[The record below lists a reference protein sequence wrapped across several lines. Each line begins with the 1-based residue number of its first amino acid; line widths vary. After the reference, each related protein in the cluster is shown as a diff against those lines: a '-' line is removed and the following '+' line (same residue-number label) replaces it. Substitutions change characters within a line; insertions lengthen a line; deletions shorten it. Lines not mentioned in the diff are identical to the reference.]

1 MATILFGSISTIAD
15 TSELQ
20 RAAFND
26 AFRKHGLDW
35 EWSAEDYRS
44 MLDSSGGSGRI
55 AQYAESRGESV
66 DADAVHA
73 TKSELFQQAMS
84 DGEVSARAGV
94 AETIRQ
100 AKEQGLTVGLVTTTS
115 PQNVDAMFAALDP
128 EISRNDF
135 DVVLDT
141 GQVQQPKPDPAA
153 YSAALERLGVSASDC
168 IAIEDNVD
176 GVSAAQ
182 AAGIT
187 CLAFPN
193 ENTAGHDF
201 SAAAEVVDHVD
212 LDALRAHLSSD

>member
-20 RAAFND
+20 RTAFND

-35 EWSAEDYRS
+35 EWSPEDYRT
-44 MLDSSGGSGRI
+44 MLDTSGGSGRI
-55 AQYAESRGESV
+55 AEYAESKGESV
-66 DADAVHA
+66 DAAAVHA

-84 DGEVSARAGV
+84 DGAVSPRTGV
-94 AETIRQ
+94 AATIRQ
-100 AKEQGLTVGLVTTTS
+100 AKEQGMPVGLVTTTS
-115 PQNVDAMFAALDP
+115 PQNVDALFAALDP
-128 EISRNDF
+128 EISRKHF

-141 GQVQQPKPDPAA
+141 GQVEQPKPDPEA
-153 YSAALERLGVSASDC
+153 YATALSRLGVSASDC

-176 GVSAAQ
+176 GVRAAQ

-187 CLAFPN
+187 CVAFPN

-201 SAAAEVVDHVD
+201 SAAAEVVDHID
-212 LDALRAHLSSD
+212 LDALRAHLASD